1 MKNSP
6 FIVRKGTSQDVP
18 AAMQLIRELAEYE
31 KAPHEVTATEESMKE
46 DGFGKNPIF
55 EMWVAECNEKI
66 VGLALTYLRY
76 STWKG
81 KMLYL
86 EDIVVTESMRGQKIG
101 YALFLEICKKVLQD
115 RLNGLIW
122 QVLDWNE
129 PGLNFYRKFNATL
142 DPEWING
149 KLLPNEIEMIL
160 QNESI

>member
-76 STWKG
+76 STWKCG
-81 KMLYL
+81 SGLSCLAGILLHLNERKSTRRL
-86 EDIVVTESMRGQKIG
+86 IHKIG
-101 YALFLEICKKVLQD
+101 K
-115 RLNGLIW
+115 
-122 QVLDWNE
+122 
-129 PGLNFYRKFNATL
+129 
-142 DPEWING
+142 
-149 KLLPNEIEMIL
+149 
-160 QNESI
+160 

>member
-55 EMWVAECNEKI
+55 EMWVAEMDDSI
-66 VGLALTYLRY
+66 VGLALTYMRY

-86 EDIVVTESMRGQKIG
+86 EDV
-101 YALFLEICKKVLQD
+101 
-115 RLNGLIW
+115 
-122 QVLDWNE
+122 
-129 PGLNFYRKFNATL
+129 
-142 DPEWING
+142 
-149 KLLPNEIEMIL
+149 
-160 QNESI
+160 

>member
-6 FIVRKGTSQDVP
+6 FIIRKGTAQDVP

-31 KAPHEVTATEESMKE
+31 KAPNEVTATEASMTE

-55 EMWVAECNEKI
+55 EMWVAESEDRI

-86 EDIVVTESMRGQKIG
+86 EDIVVTEALRGNKIG
-101 YALFLEICKKVLQD
+101 RALFLEVCKKVQQD
-115 RLNGLIW
+115 QLNGLIW

-129 PGLNFYRKFNATL
+129 PGLRFYRKFNATL

-149 KLLPNEIEMIL
+149 KLLPSDIEMIL
-160 QNESI
+160 KNESI

>member
-55 EMWVAECNEKI
+55 EMWVAEMDDSI
-66 VGLALTYLRY
+66 VGLALTYMRY

-86 EDIVVTESMRGQKIG
+86 EDIVVTESARGQKIG
-101 YALFLEICKKVLQD
+101 RSLFLEVCKKVQHEN
-115 RLNGLIW
+115 LNGLVW

-129 PGLNFYRKFNATL
+129 PGLHFYRKFNATL

-149 KLLPNEIEMIL
+149 KLLPAAIDKIL
-160 QNESI
+160 KDESI